1 MRNLKT
7 IALLLLPL
15 LGCFAQLEDQSVTIK
30 HSLCG
35 ASGPDCV
42 PGSGASLTIV
52 QVSGSNTFTVNF
64 GDQPLFKPS
73 TALGPATL
81 NTSLLINQAAFDMTT
96 TGSGADF
103 SGVNTAQVLAAPRQS
118 TGPGDDPCAAPANCP
133 VLAIYNKA
141 TDGAATRHLALK
153 GNGSDIV
160 KLIDQTTH
168 QIIIEITASGT
179 APTPALWNADV
190 SMDMGLN
197 SRANFP

>member
-42 PGSGASLTIV
+42 PGNGASLTIV

-64 GDQPLFKPS
+64 GDQPLLKPS

-81 NTSLLINQAAFDMTT
+81 NTSLLVNQAAFDMITA
-96 TGSGADF
+96 GADF
-103 SGVNTAQVLAAPRQS
+103 SGVNTAQVLRAPRQS
-118 TGPGDDPCAAPANCP
+118 AGPGDDPCAGTANCP
-133 VLAIYNKA
+133 VLATYDKA

-153 GNGSDIV
+153 GIGSDIV
-160 KLIDQTTH
+160 KLIDPTTH
-168 QIIIEITASGT
+168 QIIIEIIASGT
-179 APTPALWNADV
+179 APSPALWNADV

-197 SRANFP
+197 SRVNFP

>member
-118 TGPGDDPCAAPANCP
+118 TGPGDDPCATPANCP
-133 VLAIYNKA
+133 VLAAYNKA